1 MKPVPVQVMGQCDM
15 AGNAVAC
22 NAVLYTVP
30 AGKRLVIEYAS
41 MEAALPVG
49 QTARMGIQILI
60 GGSHFTHTLP
70 MTAPTQPG
78 FFTGAHYTSVAQ
90 KVRIYVDEGQ
100 TVRAWVQR
108 SDGSNGSGSA
118 KFAISGYQRDK

>member
-1 MKPVPVQVMGQCDM
+1 MGNCDM
-15 AGNAVAC
+15 SGNVVAC

-30 AGKRLVIEYAS
+30 AGKRLVIQYAS

-49 QTARMGIQILI
+49 QTARMSIQILI
-60 GGSHFTHTLP
+60 GGGHFTHVLP
-70 MTAPTQPG
+70 MSAPTLPG

-90 KVRIYVDEGQ
+90 RVRIYADEGQ

-118 KFAISGYQRDK
+118 TFAISGYQRDK